1 MVLARFRCRRRQCP
15 VDARAG
21 GGDASL
27 HHDSDYVNR
36 IGLETDEGSERI
48 TAAYRLITNGISR
61 FSGRPASSR
70 TAARHLGP
78 LLTQAGPMVRIRLP
92 PAASHTNSII
102 VTGLCESLENRR
114 TIDEID
120 STLTAK
126 GPVGA
131 PVKAPAV

>member
-1 MVLARFRCRRRQCP
+1 MTSPKSIGCCP
-15 VDARAG
+15 ADETFTIRA
-21 GGDASL
+21 A
-27 HHDSDYVNR
+27 
-36 IGLETDEGSERI
+36 
-48 TAAYRLITNGISR
+48 
-61 FSGRPASSR
+61 
-70 TAARHLGP
+70 
-78 LLTQAGPMVRIRLP
+78 

-131 PVKAPAV
+131 PVKTPAV

>member
-1 MVLARFRCRRRQCP
+1 MLARTSKVYWPGFLGASQSNFQRRHAGF
-15 VDARAG
+15 AR
-21 GGDASL
+21 
-27 HHDSDYVNR
+27 
-36 IGLETDEGSERI
+36 EGP
-48 TAAYRLITNGISR
+48 T
-61 FSGRPASSR
+61 
-70 TAARHLGP
+70 
-78 LLTQAGPMVRIRLP
+78 VRIQLP
-92 PAASHTNSII
+92 PPASHTNSII